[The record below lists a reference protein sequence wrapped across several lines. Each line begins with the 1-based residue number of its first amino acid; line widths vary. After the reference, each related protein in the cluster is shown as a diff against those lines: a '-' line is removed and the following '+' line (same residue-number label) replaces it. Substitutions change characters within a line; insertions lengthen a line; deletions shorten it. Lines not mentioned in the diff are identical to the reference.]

1 MPTLV
6 EAENRGDE
14 RGALLAYLEAQRG
27 AVRRALLGLTEEQA
41 ARKPSASGLSLSGLL
56 KHLVEVEDG
65 WVRTGRGLRYAT
77 ERDESN
83 WQESFRLVGDETIA
97 GKLAE
102 WEEVAA
108 RTERFVREVPDL
120 DATFALPEAPWF
132 PPGAERSMR
141 WLVLTLIQEVARHA
155 GHADIIRE
163 SLDGKTAF
171 ELVDAAMAAEAG
183 AETETAAEA
192 EAGRQRATA

>member
-6 EAENRGDE
+6 EAEARGDE
-14 RGALLAYLEAQRG
+14 RSALLAYLEAQRG
-27 AVRRALLGLTEEQA
+27 AVRRSLLGLTEEQA
-41 ARKPSASGLSLSGLL
+41 ARKPSVSELSLSGLL
-56 KHLVEVEDG
+56 KHLVETEDG
-65 WVRTGRGLRYAT
+65 WVRTARGLKYAT
-77 ERDESN
+77 ERDASN
-83 WQESFRLVGDETIA
+83 WHESFELIGDETIA

-102 WEEVAA
+102 WDAVAA
-108 RTERFVREVPDL
+108 RTESFVREVPDL
-120 DATFALPEAPWF
+120 NAAFALPEAPWF

-171 ELVDAAMAAEAG
+171 ELVDMEV
-183 AETETAAEA
+183 EA
-192 EAGRQRATA
+192 EADRGRRDRATA

>member
-6 EAENRGDE
+6 EAEDRGDE

-27 AVRRALLGLTEEQA
+27 AVRRSLLGLTEEQA
-41 ARKPSASGLSLSGLL
+41 ARKPTAGALSLSGLL
-56 KHLVEVEDG
+56 KHLVETEDG
-65 WVRTGRGLRYAT
+65 WVRTARGLKYAA

-83 WQESFRLVGDETIA
+83 WHESFQLIGDETIA

-108 RTERFVREVPDL
+108 RTERFVRAVPDF

-132 PPGAERSMR
+132 PRGAERSMR

-163 SLDGKTAF
+163 SLDGRTAF
-171 ELVDAAMAAEAG
+171 ELVDMAAG
-183 AETETAAEA
+183 AEEDRGA
-192 EAGRQRATA
+192 RKRATA